1 MIVVPFSESLRTGLM
16 REIDAI
22 ASWQRRELV
31 DYALPFRIS
40 FHSETF
46 TPALRQAQTKRPVPQ
61 FKCRIPRFA
70 GRMILLRRDHRWP
83 KHVSFPG
90 CLEVSIRRHELR

>member
-1 MIVVPFSESLRTGLM
+1 MIVVPFSESLWTVLV

-31 DYALPFRIS
+31 DYTLPFRIS

-46 TPALRQAQTKRPVPQ
+46 TPALRHAQTKRPVRQ
-61 FKCRIPRFA
+61 FKRRIPRFTR
-70 GRMILLRRDHRWP
+70 RMILLRRDHRWP
-83 KHVSFPG
+83 KYVSLPG
-90 CLEVSIRRHELR
+90 CLEVSIRRHEL